1 MAKNSLNDR
10 KALKIVL
17 AEPQRNTEHSFNFLK
32 FSVFIELERKNDFSG
47 NIASHRLWVRDQL
60 KLSTDPWISL
70 EYLESR
76 QLERSDI
83 IWDNW

>member
-1 MAKNSLNDR
+1 MTSNDR

-47 NIASHRLWVRDQL
+47 NLAIFKVLVAQQPLLVE
-60 KLSTDPWISL
+60 PF
-70 EYLESR
+70 
-76 QLERSDI
+76 SDSSPAK
-83 IWDNW
+83 